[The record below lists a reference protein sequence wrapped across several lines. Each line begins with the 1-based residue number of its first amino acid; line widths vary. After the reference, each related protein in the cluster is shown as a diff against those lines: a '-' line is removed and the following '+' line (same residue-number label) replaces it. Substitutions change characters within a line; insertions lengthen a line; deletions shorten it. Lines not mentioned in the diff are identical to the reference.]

1 MSLLEEDA
9 KGAHQAGVQSIKEK
23 GLQVVSV
30 REIILNVSLIQES
43 FLVESVV

>member
-9 KGAHQAGVQSIKEK
+9 KGARQAGVQSIKEK